1 MQLGLASTDIKSECV
16 CACRVISRLNI
27 IIYMICLHSN
37 TIKQKCWQT
46 PLLKDG
52 YVNCCQS
59 YTRLH
64 PF

>member
-27 IIYMICLHSN
+27 IIYISVLICLHSN

-52 YVNCCQS
+52 
-59 YTRLH
+59 L
-64 PF
+64 